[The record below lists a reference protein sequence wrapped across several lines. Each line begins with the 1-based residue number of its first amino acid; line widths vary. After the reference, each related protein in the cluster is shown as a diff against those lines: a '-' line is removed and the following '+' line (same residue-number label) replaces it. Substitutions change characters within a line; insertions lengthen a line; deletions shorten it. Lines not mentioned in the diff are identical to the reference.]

1 MHLILRQT
9 VQYWVINDK
18 MYKFLKLD
26 NIFNMLSLN
35 TTRFC
40 LNFYIIQLALL
51 MRL

>member
-1 MHLILRQT
+1 MHLILRQM

-26 NIFNMLSLN
+26 NVFNMLSLN
-35 TTRFC
+35 TTRFY
-40 LNFYIIQLALL
+40 FYIIQLALL